1 MTSAGDLALAG
12 TVGLEVAQW
21 RGPAAGSWCDVYVPL
36 YWSCWLLVYGV
47 FASRRLGWDA
57 AFEVEW

>member
-1 MTSAGDLALAG
+1 MLTSAGDLALAG

-36 YWSCWLLVYGV
+36 YWSCLFLVYGV
-47 FASRRLGWDA
+47 FASRRLG
-57 AFEVEW
+57 